1 MSKETKK
8 LNIAEVLY
16 LSNLINQLIEPNLS
30 VQTRLDTAEKKI
42 KECIEKHKEEIEKQ
56 NNVTTEIKSDFF
68 KVFTEGELVEMTS
81 AMKLTRGDRKAVYEL
96 LKE

>member
-1 MSKETKK
+1 MSKTKK

-16 LSNLINQLIEPNLS
+16 LSNVINQLIEPTLS

-42 KECIEKHKEEIEKQ
+42 TECIEKHKEEIEKQ
-56 NNVTTEIKSDFF
+56 NNVVTEIKSDFF